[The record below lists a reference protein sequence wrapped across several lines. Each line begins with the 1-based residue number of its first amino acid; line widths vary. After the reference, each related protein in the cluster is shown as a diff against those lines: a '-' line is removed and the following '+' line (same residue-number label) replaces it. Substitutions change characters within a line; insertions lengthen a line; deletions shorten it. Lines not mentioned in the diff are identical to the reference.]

1 MGVLSYR
8 CRPRQ
13 SAKSTMASF
22 LVARCFPQTLRGKF
36 LQALALL
43 VISLLLINWYFLG
56 EGGLWKNKVTLEK
69 KDTGMRDV
77 VDKDIQIL
85 ERMSFLESPLTP
97 LKSRNVVCPNLSLEY
112 TNNADYGLCTPHKP
126 SEYSCD
132 FARKNYFIDPELSKC
147 KKKGFGDVCK
157 IEVSKTRK
165 RKAIKFVCNKALCK
179 QGESG
184 SFKVHSIN
192 PTTGL
197 TEIVKAFSTVEK
209 LERELPAIARRNKE
223 NKFNFVFI
231 ECTNHQGKEVTQ
243 FLPLEPSFTIEE
255 TKNIR
260 NRNLINVNVLLIDSL
275 SRAHFYRSLPRTVS
289 TFKKWRENPRA
300 VPAKVY
306 DFELFQA
313 VHGHTVVNMHA
324 FYTGELLPIEQKDK
338 TLPVNISA
346 LFGQY
351 KRAGFQTV
359 WQEDL
364 CWEGTWGLMTDLGAE
379 DWEGLQAKVK
389 STYIG
394 HTGTL
399 INSSLI
405 C

>member
-1 MGVLSYR
+1 MTKTY
-8 CRPRQ
+8 
-13 SAKSTMASF
+13 
-22 LVARCFPQTLRGKF
+22 KF
-36 LQALALL
+36 LKGCHFSKVHSRHLNHETSYVRTCHWNIRITPTMGYVLLTNQAN
-43 VISLLLINWYFLG
+43 IR
-56 EGGLWKNKVTLEK
+56 VTLPGK
-69 KDTGMRDV
+69 
-77 VDKDIQIL
+77 
-85 ERMSFLESPLTP
+85 
-97 LKSRNVVCPNLSLEY
+97 
-112 TNNADYGLCTPHKP
+112 CT
-126 SEYSCD
+126 
-132 FARKNYFIDPELSKC
+132 FFDPDLSKC
-147 KKKGFGDVCK
+147 KKKGFSDVCK
-157 IEVSKTRK
+157 MEVSKTRK

-184 SFKVHSIN
+184 SFKVRSIN

-197 TEIVKAFSTVEK
+197 TEIVKECSTVEK
-209 LERELPAIARRNKE
+209 LERDLPAIARRNKE

-231 ECTNHQGKEVTQ
+231 ECTNHQGKEVSQ

-260 NRNLINVNVLLIDSL
+260 NSNLINVNVLLIDSL

-300 VPAKVY
+300 VPAKVF

-313 VHGHTVVNMHA
+313 LHGHTVVNMHA

-364 CWEGTWGLMTDLGAE
+364 CWEGNWGLMTNLGAE
-379 DWEGLQAKVK
+379 DWEGLQAKMK

-399 INSSLI
+399 II
-405 C
+405 HP